1 MKQEF
6 ILEGLNCPNCGARI
20 ESDAGKLTG
29 VTAASL
35 NLMKQTLILETENGE
50 DFFGKVESIVHRY
63 EPDVKVRRKQEAVQ
77 ESFDVKGMLLRM
89 AAGAVLFAAG
99 LLMGKGFPFPVR
111 LGLYIAAYVVL
122 GYDVVLSAVKNIVK
136 GHVFDENFLMSL
148 SSIRSEERRVGKEC
162 RSRWSPYH

>member
-35 NLMKQTLILETENGE
+35 NLMKQTLILETENEE

-63 EPDVKVRRKQEAVQ
+63 EPDVKVRRKQEAAQ
-77 ESFDVKGMLLRM
+77 ERDSPSRCSWD
-89 AAGAVLFAAG
+89 
-99 LLMGKGFPFPVR
+99 
-111 LGLYIAAYVVL
+111 YILPHMWCWA
-122 GYDVVLSAVKNIVK
+122 
-136 GHVFDENFLMSL
+136 MMW
-148 SSIRSEERRVGKEC
+148 C
-162 RSRWSPYH
+162 

>member
-35 NLMKQTLILETENGE
+35 NLMKQTLILETENEE

-63 EPDVKVRRKQEAVQ
+63 EPDVKVKWKEESHTHQED
-77 ESFDVKGMLLRM
+77 FDAKKMLRIE
-89 AAGAVLFAAG
+89 LF
-99 LLMGKGFPFPVR
+99 LL
-111 LGLYIAAYVVL
+111 
-122 GYDVVLSAVKNIVK
+122 
-136 GHVFDENFLMSL
+136 
-148 SSIRSEERRVGKEC
+148 
-162 RSRWSPYH
+162 